1 MNFSDLFL
9 IVYVEEFMPS
19 IEKCLSSTMQ
29 NALKLNDQVFRVLN
43 QYARNVNYICA
54 DMQAMCDRT
63 ESRDQQ
69 RCFSTNYS

>member
-1 MNFSDLFL
+1 MDFPDLFL

-29 NALKLNDQVFRVLN
+29 NALKLTDQLFPVLN
-43 QYARNVNYICA
+43 QYARNINYICA
-54 DMQAMCDRT
+54 DMLAMYGRT

-69 RCFSTNYS
+69 RCFSMNYS